1 MDAYDWSA
9 SEATDGTRFSWNILP
24 SSRIDATRLVVP
36 AAAMHTPLKRIEG
49 MPVLPYEPI
58 VCKQCQGI
66 LNPYCHVDFHSKVW
80 GCCLCHTRNHFPA
93 AYSDINENHLPA
105 ELFPN
110 YTAVEYTMSQT
121 AVSAPAFLFVV
132 DLCQPETDL
141 QGLRDGISQAL
152 TILPEGCLVGL
163 ITFDRLIYVHELGF
177 SDVAKQY
184 VFQGTKEV
192 KQDELEQL
200 LGIGAIKQKQ
210 RGHNQPHGV
219 GRFLLPITECEF
231 ALNTALEDL
240 KTSTYPTQQGFRP
253 QRATGAALSVAANLL
268 SICCPSVGSRLMLF
282 SGGAATIGPGLVVG
296 EDYGSESMRSHQD
309 FEKGTAKHFKK
320 ACAFYYKLGEKLV
333 SKSHTLDIFAGSLDQ
348 TGVAEAK
355 AAVEYSGGV
364 IVLAET
370 FNSPTFKTS
379 FAKLLATDDHG
390 HLKLASNAVLEV
402 KTVREVKLNG
412 AIGPL
417 ASLRRAGPSVAE
429 VEIGVG
435 GTTQWRMCALDEN
448 TTVAVFLEVVNNHNS
463 TQGQQGRGLFVQFL
477 THYQHSSGETR
488 LRVTTVARRWADA
501 GNTAEISQGFD
512 QEAAAVVMARY
523 ACFRAETEPVFD
535 ILRWLDRLLI
545 RLCSRFGEY
554 HKNDPTSFR
563 LSAAFSIYPQF
574 MYHLRRSQFLQVF
587 NNSPDETAF
596 FRLMLGRENVL
607 ASLIMIQPTLLSYS
621 LEGPP
626 VPVLLDVSSIG
637 LDKIL
642 LLDTYFV
649 IVVHHGQTIAQ
660 WRKAGYHEDP
670 QHAHLKD
677 LLEAPLA
684 DAEGLLEERFPLPKM
699 VVCDQA
705 GSQAR
710 FLLAKLNPSQTHQ
723 SQDQAGE
730 VIFTDDVSLQVFMEH
745 LQKLAVSS

>member
-1 MDAYDWSA
+1 MGC
-9 SEATDGTRFSWNILP
+9 T
-24 SSRIDATRLVVP
+24 VVI
-36 AAAMHTPLKRIEG
+36 AR
-49 MPVLPYEPI
+49 
-58 VCKQCQGI
+58 
-66 LNPYCHVDFHSKVW
+66 
-80 GCCLCHTRNHFPA
+80 
-93 AYSDINENHLPA
+93 
-105 ELFPN
+105 
-110 YTAVEYTMSQT
+110 
-121 AVSAPAFLFVV
+121 
-132 DLCQPETDL
+132 
-141 QGLRDGISQAL
+141 
-152 TILPEGCLVGL
+152 
-163 ITFDRLIYVHELGF
+163 
-177 SDVAKQY
+177 
-184 VFQGTKEV
+184 
-192 KQDELEQL
+192 
-200 LGIGAIKQKQ
+200 
-210 RGHNQPHGV
+210 
-219 GRFLLPITECEF
+219 F

-621 LEGPP
+621 LE
-626 VPVLLDVSSIG
+626 VRAFVLGEIDPWPRARRLNADCSSA
-637 LDKIL
+637 IL

-705 GSQAR
+705 GSQVGRWPRETHSEVETLTSRSCGCAQAR